1 MKRSFDFNGFIL
13 FVQKFVVR
21 LPTLAL
27 FRIKKTP
34 KLQNREDVNFVKVRG
49 RLTFESMRAVSF
61 SMLFYVISNQSYIF
75 HRMQLVLSNVFIRE
89 CRMRFRM
96 PPPFFYYVVNS
107 QMPAKTKSMHFVR
120 GDQNL
125 PYRSFGIHP
134 IENGMN
140 PPIRFGFYSSL

>member
-49 RLTFESMRAVSF
+49 GLTFESMRAVSF

-75 HRMQLVLSNVFIRE
+75 HRIQLILSNVFIRE

-96 PPPFFYYVVNS
+96 PPPFFLLCSKFTNACQNKKYEFCERRS
-107 QMPAKTKSMHFVR
+107 KST
-120 GDQNL
+120 L
-125 PYRSFGIHP
+125 SL
-134 IENGMN
+134 
-140 PPIRFGFYSSL
+140 IRHTSN